1 MGFCNPHI
9 KEASGEGL
17 FKGIQSGAVRHSRG
31 NGYNIPI
38 LPALLHHG
46 LRKDLGI
53 AKSCTF
59 RLILSGGQMEGTYPM
74 VMAGGLLRR
83 HIALSFFGDH
93 MHQNRMIHPFR
104 FLKHRLQG
112 LNIVS
117 IHRAQIG
124 NAHVFKKHAPNK
136 KLFDGIFGIFQTIH
150 KTWPKDRH
158 PGKPCRKIL
167 FEMGVI
173 LMRTNAV

>member
-38 LPALLHHG
+38 LPSLFHHG

-59 RLILSGGQMEGTYPM
+59 RLVLSGGQMEGTYPM

-83 HIALSFFGDH
+83 HIALSLFGDH
-93 MHQNRMIHPFR
+93 MNQHRMIHSFG
-104 FLKHRLQG
+104 FLKHRFQC
-112 LNIVS
+112 LNVVS
-117 IHRAQIG
+117 VHRSQIG
-124 NAHVFKKHAPNK
+124 DAHVFKKHAPDK
-136 KLFDGIFGIFQTIH
+136 KLFNRIFGIFQTIH
-150 KTWPKDRH
+150 KTWSKDRH
-158 PGKPCRKIL
+158 PGKPRRKIL
-167 FEMGVI
+167 FEMSVI
-173 LMRTNAV
+173 LVGTNTV